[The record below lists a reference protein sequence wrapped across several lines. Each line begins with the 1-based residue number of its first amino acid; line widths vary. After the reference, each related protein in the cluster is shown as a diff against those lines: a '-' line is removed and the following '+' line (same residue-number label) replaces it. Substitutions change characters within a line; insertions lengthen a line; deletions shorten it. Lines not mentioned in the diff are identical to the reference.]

1 MNTKYNAIMCR
12 YHEIAI
18 KGNNRGM
25 FEKVMMDN
33 LRYLLKDIKNLE
45 VFKVRG
51 RIWCSLADKK
61 CFSENEV
68 MVIKEQM
75 KKAFGLESYSLVI
88 MVDSTFEAILEAI
101 KDSEEKIFARHFNN
115 KKKVTYRIRAR
126 RGDKKFPLRSRE
138 IEIEV
143 ASYIGKKYDGKPLT
157 VNLEDTA
164 SITIGIEVRENWSF
178 VFYEQLPCPGG
189 LPVGSNSPVL
199 ALLSGGIDSPVAC
212 YMMMKRGCNVEYL
225 TFHSRPYTPQET
237 EDKIYGIGR
246 YLNTFQKPKRIF
258 SCNLA
263 PLQKAFRDQCRDR
276 FRTILYRRAM
286 LRIANLVAK
295 KYRQY
300 ALVTGDSVGQ
310 VASQTVVNMNTIN
323 SVSDFVVLRP
333 LVGMDKN
340 EAIEI
345 ARNIGTFELSSNQ
358 VPDSCSVFQPSNV
371 ATKAFKEDLEAEE
384 ARVENLDELIKEAV
398 DGIEIYY

>member
-1 MNTKYNAIMCR
+1 MKTKYNAIMCR

-25 FEKVMMDN
+25 FEKVMMNN
-33 LRYLLKDIKNLE
+33 LRYLLKKIDNLE

-51 RIWCSLADKK
+51 RIWCSLVDKE
-61 CFSENEV
+61 CFSESDV
-68 MVIKEQM
+68 LIIKEEM

-88 MVDSTFEAILEAI
+88 MIDSTFESIIEAI
-101 KDSEEKIFARHFNN
+101 ADSEEEIFTKQLSA
-115 KKKVTYRIRAR
+115 KKKVFYRVRAR
-126 RGDKKFPLRSRE
+126 RGYKAFPFTSKE
-138 IEIEV
+138 IEIKV
-143 ASYIGKKYDGKPLT
+143 ADFIGPKYDGQPLH
-157 VNLEDTA
+157 VNLEDSTD
-164 SITIGIEVRENWSF
+164 ITIGIEVREKWAF
-178 VFYEQLPCPGG
+178 IFYEQFSCPGG

-237 EDKIYGIGR
+237 EDKIYGIAR

-263 PLQKAFRDQCRDR
+263 PLQKAFRDNCRDR

-286 LRIANLVAK
+286 VVIANLVAA

-323 SVSDFVVLRP
+323 VVSDLVILRP

-340 EAIEI
+340 EAINI
-345 ARNIGTFELSSNQ
+345 ARRIGTFDLSNNQ
-358 VPDSCSVFQPSNV
+358 VPDSCSVFQPSQV
-371 ATKAFKEDLEAEE
+371 STRAFAEE
-384 ARVENLDELIKEAV
+384 LEEEEAKVENLQELIDEALETM
-398 DGIEIYY
+398 EIFY

>member
-25 FEKVMMDN
+25 FEKVMMEN
-33 LRYLLKDIKNLE
+33 LRYLLKEINGIE

-51 RIWCSLADKK
+51 RIWCSLKDKVP
-61 CFSENEV
+61 FSEDDV
-68 MVIKEQM
+68 TIIKIEMQ
-75 KKAFGLESYSLVI
+75 KAFGLESYSLVI
-88 MVDSTFEAILEAI
+88 MTDSTFESIIEAI
-101 KDSEEKIFARHFNN
+101 KESEEDIFETQFSN
-115 KKKVTYRIRAR
+115 KKKVNYRVRAR

-138 IEIEV
+138 IEVEV

-157 VNLEDTA
+157 VNLEDNA
-164 SITIGIEVRENWSF
+164 DITIGIEVREKWSF
-178 VFYEQLPCPGG
+178 VFYEQFPCPGG
-189 LPVGSNSPVL
+189 LPVGSNSQVL

-212 YMMMKRGCNVEYL
+212 YMMMKRGCNVEFL
-225 TFHSRPYTPQET
+225 TFHSRPYTPPET
-237 EDKIYGIGR
+237 ENKIYGIGR

-263 PLQKAFRDQCRDR
+263 PLQKAFRDNCRDR

-286 LRIANLVAK
+286 LRIANLIAK
-295 KYRQY
+295 KQRHY

-323 SVSDFVVLRP
+323 AASELVVLRP

-340 EAIEI
+340 EAINI
-345 ARNIGTFELSSNQ
+345 ARKIGTFDLSNEQ

-371 ATKAFKEDLEAEE
+371 STRAFIEELEAEE
-384 ARVENLDELIKEAV
+384 DKVENLTELLQEAV
-398 DGIEIYY
+398 DTIEILY